1 MIYSTSFSYLLATM
15 SENQSMTEPI
25 SLPDVN
31 LTDNST
37 RNATAS
43 TVTPSS
49 IAVAYTSIVIMALI
63 PIYLGSYRSLKFLNK
78 DKVVMG
84 F

>member
-1 MIYSTSFSYLLATM
+1 
-15 SENQSMTEPI
+15 MTEPI

>member
-1 MIYSTSFSYLLATM
+1 M
-15 SENQSMTEPI
+15 SENQSISEP
-25 SLPDVN
+25 SFLPDVN

-43 TVTPSS
+43 TATPSS

-78 DKVVMG
+78 DRVLM
-84 F
+84 FFLNIFLLIIWFLL